1 MGLHQSLYTGVTGL
15 NSNTDGMNVIAN
27 NIANANTRAFKTD
40 RAEFEDLMSQSLSE
54 NATMGRG
61 SRLRNIT
68 TSFTQGALSPTGG
81 ITDLAIQGDGFFV
94 VKNDNHEVKE
104 SNAMFYTRQGSFNFN
119 RNGFLSDAVG
129 GKVMGYMA
137 DGFGN
142 LSSKLTPVQIS
153 TATVPP
159 VATSMATVA
168 ANLDI
173 RERPPRDEFDVARP
187 SQTSNFSS
195 TVPIFDTLGQTHL
208 CTVYFV
214 RERTDEG
221 ENKWK
226 YFATMDGKDIKGAKG
241 ADENGNPLAT
251 VVAEGNIEFDSD
263 GKLKL
268 PFRTKD
274 GYPTFTDF
282 LEKSDAIEIEWSNGS
297 KPQKMQF
304 NFGPNVDEKGSLTS
318 QMCTSIA
325 AKSDTFY
332 HSQNGFEAGN
342 LKSMKIDLDGSVRG
356 VFTNGVERRL
366 FGVALATFSAPT
378 ALTKVGRNSFIA
390 PPKAGEPHIGT
401 PQSGN
406 RGSIY
411 AATLE
416 ESNVDIAQQFVDMI
430 TTQRAF
436 QASSKTV
443 TTADSLLE
451 EIINLRR

>member
-15 NSNTDGMNVIAN
+15 NSNTDGMAVIAN

-40 RAEFEDLMSQSLSE
+40 RAEFEDLISQSLAE
-54 NATMGRG
+54 NSNLGRG
-61 SRLRNIT
+61 SRLRNIAT
-68 TSFTQGALSPTGG
+68 NFNQGSLSPTGG

-94 VKNDNHEVKE
+94 VKNESHEVKE
-104 SNAMFYTRQGSFNFN
+104 SNAMFYTRQGSFNFD
-119 RNGFLSDAVG
+119 RNGYLTDAVG
-129 GKVMGYMA
+129 GKIMGYTA
-137 DGFGN
+137 DGMGD
-142 LSSKLTPVQIS
+142 LSSRLTPVQIS

-159 VATSMATVA
+159 VSTSVATVA

-173 RERPPRDEFDVARP
+173 RERPPRDEFDVKRP
-187 SQTSNFSS
+187 NQTSNFSS
-195 TVPIFDTLGQTHL
+195 TVPIFDSLGQVHQATI
-208 CTVYFV
+208 YFV
-214 RERTDEG
+214 RQQGESN

-226 YFATMDGKDIKGAKG
+226 YFATVDGKDVKDAK
-241 ADENGNPLAT
+241 ATDEAGNAIPA
-251 VVAEGNIEFDSD
+251 VVAEGNIDFDEE

-268 PFRTKD
+268 PNRTKD
-274 GYPTFTDF
+274 GYPTFADF
-282 LEKSDAIEIEWSNGS
+282 LEKSDAINIDWSNGARS
-297 KPQKMQF
+297 QKIQF
-304 NFGPNVDEKGSLTS
+304 NFGPILDERGNLTS

-325 AKSDTFY
+325 AKSDTFF
-332 HSQNGFEAGN
+332 HSQNGYEAGS
-342 LKSMKIDLDGSVRG
+342 LKTMKIDLDGSVRG

-366 FGVALATFSAPT
+366 FSIALATFSAPN
-378 ALTKVGRNSFIA
+378 ALQKVGRNSFIA

-406 RGSIY
+406 RGSLY

-443 TTADSLLE
+443 TTADNLLE

>member
-15 NSNTDGMNVIAN
+15 SSNTDSMNVIAN
-27 NIANANTRAFKTD
+27 NIANANTRSFKTD
-40 RAEFEDLMSQSLSE
+40 RAEFEDLISQSLSE
-54 NATMGRG
+54 NSNLGRG

-68 TSFTQGALSPTGG
+68 TNFTQGALSPTGG

-94 VKNDNHEVKE
+94 VKNESHEVKE
-104 SNAMFYTRQGSFNFN
+104 SNAMFYTRQGSFNFD
-119 RNGFLSDAVG
+119 RNGFLTDAVG

-159 VATSMATVA
+159 VASSMATVA

-173 RERPPRDEFDVARP
+173 RERPPRDEFDIRNP

-195 TVPIFDTLGQTHL
+195 TVPVYDSLGQAHL

-214 RERTDEG
+214 RDRSDVG

-226 YFATMDGKDIKGAKG
+226 YFATMDGKEIKDAPI
-241 ADENGNPLAT
+241 ADDQGNPIPS
-251 VVAEGNIEFDSD
+251 VVAEGNIDFDAD

-274 GYPTFTDF
+274 GYPTFADF
-282 LEKSDAIEIEWSNGS
+282 LEKSDAVEINWANGA

-304 NFGPNVDEKGSLTS
+304 NFGPNIDEKGNLTS

-378 ALTKVGRNSFIA
+378 ALQKVGRNSYIA
-390 PPKAGEPHIGT
+390 PPKAGEPHIGN

-406 RGSIY
+406 RGSVY

-443 TTADSLLE
+443 TTTDALLE
-451 EIINLRR
+451 EVINLRR

>member
-15 NSNTDGMNVIAN
+15 NSNSDGMSVIAN

-40 RAEFEDLMSQSLSE
+40 RAEFEDLICQSLTESS
-54 NATMGRG
+54 NLGRG
-61 SRLRNIT
+61 SRLRNIST
-68 TSFTQGALSPTGG
+68 QFTQGALSPTGG

-94 VKNDNHEVKE
+94 VKNESHEVKE
-104 SNAMFYTRQGSFNFN
+104 SNAMFYTRQGSFNFD
-119 RNGFLSDAVG
+119 RNGFLADSTG

-159 VATSMATVA
+159 VPTSMATVA

-173 RERPPRDEFDVARP
+173 RERPPRDEFDITKP

-195 TVPIFDTLGQTHL
+195 TVPVYDSLGQAHQ
-208 CTVYFV
+208 CTVFFV
-214 RERTDEG
+214 RQQGDMS

-226 YFATMDGKDIKGAKG
+226 YYATFDGKDIKGAPVSDD
-241 ADENGNPLAT
+241 AGNAIPN
-251 VVAEGNIEFDSD
+251 VVAEGNIEFDPE

-282 LEKSDAIEIEWSNGS
+282 LEKSDAVPIEWANGA
-297 KPQKMQF
+297 KTQKVQF
-304 NFGPNVDEKGSLTS
+304 NFGPGMDDKGNLTS

-378 ALTKVGRNSFIA
+378 ALQKVGRNSFIA

-406 RGSIY
+406 RGSVY
-411 AATLE
+411 ASTLE

-443 TTADSLLE
+443 TTTDNLLE